1 MSNTG
6 DSNWKYKGQT
16 IDSMEKLAKVKKM
29 RILNVHEVGHALI
42 KSLEYDKVKILKL
55 IAVSHM

>member
-6 DSNWKYKGQT
+6 DSKWKYKGQT
-16 IDSMEKLAKVKKM
+16 IDSMEKLAKVKKR

-42 KSLEYDKVKILKL
+42 KSLEYDKVKI
-55 IAVSHM
+55 